1 MCKMKYQY
9 HNPKVVSYE
18 EEETIKN
25 LLLYHKIQEI
35 LDFSIGDTVYQNKHN
50 YCTPL
55 TVKRIIIEENDII
68 YETDTQ
74 KFTKADIGKTIFY
87 TFDDA
92 KTYDLLFSKQDMI
105 GKRYQNPKG
114 IANGHICEVTANP
127 DNWGTCQVIDLETRR
142 EFLCSKRFILE
153 HEIQGTYEKSF
164 TGHYDNTGKPIFVG
178 DTVYEGCNGLVAKV
192 EFNQERGAYWL
203 AGLGDGYG
211 IEDSNIEWK
220 ILDPEEVKEKELPYF
235 MDKEME
241 KE

>member
-1 MCKMKYQY
+1 MK
-9 HNPKVVSYE
+9 
-18 EEETIKN
+18 TIN
-25 LLLYHKIQEI
+25 

-68 YETDTQ
+68 YETNTQ
-74 KFTKADIGKTIFY
+74 KFTNADIGETIFY

-127 DNWGTCQVIDLETRR
+127 DNWGTCQVIDLENRR

-153 HEIQGTYEKSF
+153 HEIQGTYEKIF
-164 TGHYDNTGKPIFVG
+164 TGHYDNTGKPVFVG
-178 DTVYEGCNGLVAKV
+178 DAVYESCNGLVAKV

-220 ILDPEEVKEKELPYF
+220 ILNPEEVKDKELPYF
-235 MDKEME
+235 MDAEVE

>member
-1 MCKMKYQY
+1 MRKIKYQY

-18 EEETIKN
+18 
-25 LLLYHKIQEI
+25 
-35 LDFSIGDTVYQNKHN
+35 G
-50 YCTPL
+50 
-55 TVKRIIIEENDII
+55 
-68 YETDTQ
+68 
-74 KFTKADIGKTIFY
+74 
-87 TFDDA
+87 
-92 KTYDLLFSKQDMI
+92 
-105 GKRYQNPKG
+105 
-114 IANGHICEVTANP
+114 
-127 DNWGTCQVIDLETRR
+127 
-142 EFLCSKRFILE
+142 FILE
-153 HEIQGTYEKSF
+153 HEMQGTYEKSF

-211 IEDSNIEWK
+211 IENSNIEWK

>member
-1 MCKMKYQY
+1 MK
-9 HNPKVVSYE
+9 
-18 EEETIKN
+18 TIN
-25 LLLYHKIQEI
+25 

-68 YETDTQ
+68 YETNTQ
-74 KFTKADIGKTIFY
+74 KFTKADIGETIFY

-92 KTYDLLFSKQDMI
+92 KTHDLLFSKQDMI

-127 DNWGTCQVIDLETRR
+127 DNWGTCQVIDLETRH

-220 ILDPEEVKEKELPYF
+220 ILDSEEIKEKELPYF